1 MLREK
6 QSILRVLLTEK
17 ALTFAR
23 AVEIAVAREAAEKDV
38 KEFSNKSNSHREIN
52 AIKSSS
58 KFGASTKFKSKQG
71 EKGKSKESTSK
82 PAKPCSGCGKNHWK
96 SDCPFKNSECY
107 LCKKIGHIS
116 KVCFTKKQTSN
127 KVPAVSKNVGLVEVP
142 VEDASNHESNEYI
155 FSIQKANLREIDA
168 PYLVNIRINNKVD
181 MEFQLDSGAGQSLMS
196 EGEYWRI
203 FPEGTPP
210 IRPYS
215 IELNQY
221 GGSKMPVRGNIQVD
235 LSFRGKFVKDGNL
248 VVVKDRV
255 QTC

>member
-1 MLREK
+1 MSLYFEANDIGDDKKVASFLSIIGPKLYGLARDLVSPKAPRDCTFQELVTALTNHYKPQVIVIYERFRFYKRTQEPHETVSTFIAALKSLAATCDFGDRLEEMLRDKLVTGLKEEST
-6 QSILRVLLTEK
+6 QRVLLTEK

-107 LCKKIGHIS
+107 LCKKIGHVS
-116 KVCFTKKQTSN
+116 KVCFIKKQSYS

-142 VEDASNHESNEYI
+142 VEDASNS
-155 FSIQKANLREIDA
+155 
-168 PYLVNIRINNKVD
+168 
-181 MEFQLDSGAGQSLMS
+181 
-196 EGEYWRI
+196 
-203 FPEGTPP
+203 
-210 IRPYS
+210 
-215 IELNQY
+215 
-221 GGSKMPVRGNIQVD
+221 
-235 LSFRGKFVKDGNL
+235 
-248 VVVKDRV
+248 
-255 QTC
+255 